1 MYKKMLVAL
10 DTSALAAASLPY
22 TKELAARLNLGVIM
36 LHVHSPEERGVVS
49 QLQADIDHKA
59 DIVKRQAEEVQKK
72 IGIEPGDKVVQVRG
86 EVAVGSPDEE
96 ILRCATE
103 NDVDLIL
110 MATHGRSGIRRLV
123 LGSVA
128 EKVLHAS
135 NVPVWLVRPG
145 TPEEI
150 VYHRWPGRTM
160 LVPLDGS
167 QLAEAVLPHV
177 EALSMQQGTDRVDV
191 ILLRVYSR
199 PTPPPVNEYTTAAL
213 DEYMQMETAR
223 RKEAAE
229 EYLGQIENQLR
240 DKGLVVRSE
249 VLEGRPADEIIGYA
263 NANPCNLIVMSTHAR
278 SGLHQAIRGSVA
290 AKVLQKADS
299 PVVLVKAP

>member
-1 MYKKMLVAL
+1 MYRKMLVAL
-10 DTSALAAASLPY
+10 DTSELSAASFPY
-22 TKELAARLNLGVIM
+22 AKELAARLNLSVIL
-36 LHVHSPEERGVVS
+36 LHVHSPEERGVIS
-49 QLQADIDHKA
+49 RLQADIDHKA
-59 DIVKRQAEEVQKK
+59 EIVKRQSEEVQKK
-72 IGIEPGDKVVQVRG
+72 IGVEPRDKVIQVQG
-86 EVAVGSPDEE
+86 EVALGSPDEE
-96 ILRCATE
+96 ILRCAKE

-110 MATHGRSGIRRLV
+110 MATHGRSGIRRLA

-128 EKVLHAS
+128 EKVLRAS

-145 TPEEI
+145 TPEEV
-150 VYHRWPGRTM
+150 VYDRWPGRTM

-167 QLAEAVLPHV
+167 ALAEAVLPHV
-177 EALSMQQGTDRVDV
+177 EVLSQQQGTDTVDV

-199 PTPPPVNEYTTAAL
+199 PVPPPVNEYTTASL

-223 RKEAAE
+223 RKETAE
-229 EYLGQIENQLR
+229 EYLAQTENKLR

-299 PVVLVKAP
+299 PIVLVKAP